1 MDMSITGY
9 ARVSTDEQDLASQLQ
24 ALQVAGCDPIYQE
37 HATGANMERPE
48 WRACNRGLGRG
59 DTLVVAS
66 IDRLGRSLSDLVAT
80 LEDLQARGVHFQ
92 SLREGIDTSTALGK
106 MFFQIAAS
114 FAEYE
119 RALISERTKAGLK
132 AARARGAKM
141 GRPHALTDEQKE
153 TARKLRKAG
162 ESVSAI
168 ARILGVSRAT
178 VRRATTS

>member
-1 MDMSITGY
+1 MSITGY
-9 ARVSTDEQDLASQLQ
+9 ARVSTEDQDLASQLQ
-24 ALQVAGCDPIYQE
+24 ALKGAGCDPIYQE
-37 HATGANMERPE
+37 KATGANMERPE

-66 IDRLGRSLSDLVAT
+66 IDRLGRSLGDLVET
-80 LEDLQARGVHFQ
+80 LEVHFQ

-119 RALISERTKAGLK
+119 RALISERTKAGLQ

-141 GRPHALTDEQKE
+141 GRPHALTEEQKE
-153 TARKLRKAG
+153 TARKLHKAG
-162 ESVSAI
+162 ESISAI
-168 ARILGVSRAT
+168 ARILEVSRAT
-178 VRRATTS
+178 IRRTVEDING

>member
-1 MDMSITGY
+1 M
-9 ARVSTDEQDLASQLQ
+9 
-24 ALQVAGCDPIYQE
+24 
-37 HATGANMERPE
+37 
-48 WRACNRGLGRG
+48 
-59 DTLVVAS
+59 
-66 IDRLGRSLSDLVAT
+66 
-80 LEDLQARGVHFQ
+80 EDLQARGVHFQ